1 MDRLVN
7 PSRFLAITIA
17 LSVLASATMVHA
29 GRATQAQLPT
39 DTVPASAA
47 VETASTAPAAVD
59 EEDDER
65 LICRRE
71 RAIGSNRVTRVCRT
85 AKQLQEER
93 DAAQKAVREGQVPGS
108 SY

>member
-7 PSRFLAITIA
+7 PSRFLAITIV
-17 LSVLASATMVHA
+17 LSALASATMVHA
-29 GRATQAQLPT
+29 TPAAQAQLPADAAPT
-39 DTVPASAA
+39 TATVEA
-47 VETASTAPAAVD
+47 ASTVPAAVD
-59 EEDDER
+59 EDDER

-93 DAAQKAVREGQVPGS
+93 EAAQKAVREGQVPGGS